1 MIVLFAIVA
10 TNVIAE
16 SENIEQIL
24 TRLKNLEQIVQEER
38 VIINQQQLTI
48 QNLESEIDKLNGKV
62 KENSSGMIFHS
73 LLSLFKKNLDFTS
86 RVKRVA
92 MEYHMKMI

>member
-1 MIVLFAIVA
+1 MLVLFAIVA

-24 TRLKNLEQIVQEER
+24 TRLKNLEQIVQEDR

-48 QNLESEIDKLNGKV
+48 QNLESEIDRLNGKV
-62 KENSSGMIFHS
+62 KENSSGMIS
-73 LLSLFKKNLDFTS
+73 
-86 RVKRVA
+86 
-92 MEYHMKMI
+92 

>member
-1 MIVLFAIVA
+1 MLVLFAIVA

-48 QNLESEIDKLNGKV
+48 QNLESEIDRLNGKV
-62 KENSSGMIFHS
+62 KENSSGMIS
-73 LLSLFKKNLDFTS
+73 
-86 RVKRVA
+86 
-92 MEYHMKMI
+92 

>member
-1 MIVLFAIVA
+1 MLVLFAIVA

-24 TRLKNLEQIVQEER
+24 TRLKNLEQIVQENR

-48 QNLESEIDKLNGKV
+48 QNLESEIDRLNGKV
-62 KENSSGMIFHS
+62 KENSSGMIS
-73 LLSLFKKNLDFTS
+73 
-86 RVKRVA
+86 
-92 MEYHMKMI
+92 

>member
-1 MIVLFAIVA
+1 MNGSMIVLFAIVA

-48 QNLESEIDKLNGKV
+48 QNLESEIDRLNGKV
-62 KENSSGMIFHS
+62 KENSSDMIS
-73 LLSLFKKNLDFTS
+73 
-86 RVKRVA
+86 
-92 MEYHMKMI
+92 

>member
-1 MIVLFAIVA
+1 MNGSMLVLFAIVA

-48 QNLESEIDKLNGKV
+48 QNLESEIDRLNGKV
-62 KENSSGMIFHS
+62 KENSSGMIS
-73 LLSLFKKNLDFTS
+73 
-86 RVKRVA
+86 
-92 MEYHMKMI
+92 

>member
-1 MIVLFAIVA
+1 MNGSMLVLFAIVA

-24 TRLKNLEQIVQEER
+24 TRLKNLEQIVQEDR

-48 QNLESEIDKLNGKV
+48 QNLESEIDRLNGKV
-62 KENSSGMIFHS
+62 KENSSGMIS
-73 LLSLFKKNLDFTS
+73 
-86 RVKRVA
+86 
-92 MEYHMKMI
+92 